1 MFISDP
7 LVFVELHKTA
17 GSHIGRC
24 LRTILE
30 GRQVGKHN
38 VVPPELYDRFIL
50 GSIRNPWDWYVS
62 LWGFGCDGNGSAY
75 HQATRRFGWSYYW
88 RQLNKEMG
96 KTWLTP
102 SEYLTQIV
110 SDARKPVN
118 AWREAYRDSSDPA
131 CFRAWLK
138 LIMNP
143 ERRYD
148 IGEGYGFS
156 PISHHSGVLTYRFF
170 KLFSGLG
177 DRIYHSPELRKPQSL
192 SEIWT
197 KDGITSFII
206 RSEMLEEDLI
216 QALKLAGI
224 GLSEE
229 QIEYVKSGKTN
240 RTNTSTRG
248 AAAFYY
254 DQETYELVAERESFL
269 INYFEYSFPTTT

>member
-24 LRTILE
+24 LRTILD
-30 GRQVGKHN
+30 GRQEGKHN
-38 VVPPELYDRFIL
+38 AVPPELYDRFIL

-102 SEYLTQIV
+102 SQYLTQIV

-118 AWREAYRDSSDPA
+118 AWREAYRDSSDPT

-138 LIMNP
+138 LIMDP
-143 ERRYD
+143 ARRYD

-170 KLFSGLG
+170 KLFTRLRQDLYRAPALARADSLEAVWEENAITNAIVRNEALE
-177 DRIYHSPELRKPQSL
+177 DEL
-192 SEIWT
+192 T
-197 KDGITSFII
+197 
-206 RSEMLEEDLI
+206 
-216 QALKLAGI
+216 QALELAGI
-224 GLSEE
+224 ALTDEHRRFI
-229 QIEYVKSGKTN
+229 QQGKTQK
-240 RTNTSTRG
+240 TNTSTRKS
-248 AAAFYY
+248 ADYYY
-254 DQETYELVAERESFL
+254 DDETIALVNQHESF
-269 INYFEYSFPTTT
+269 IIQHFGYEPPSPA

>member
-24 LRTILE
+24 LQTILD
-30 GRQVGKHN
+30 GRQEGKHN

-62 LWGFGCDGNGSAY
+62 LWGFGCDGKGSAY

-96 KTWLTP
+96 KTWLAP

-110 SDARKPVN
+110 SDASKPVN

-138 LIMNP
+138 LIMDP

-156 PISHHSGVLTYRFF
+156 PVSQHSGVLTYRFF
-170 KLFSGLG
+170 KLFTRL
-177 DRIYHSPELRKPQSL
+177 RQELYYAPALTRVGNLAEVWDKTS
-192 SEIWT
+192 
-197 KDGITSFII
+197 ITDAIV
-206 RSEMLEEDLI
+206 RSETLEDELV
-216 QALKLAGI
+216 QALEFAGI
-224 GLSEE
+224 ALTEE
-229 QIEYVKSGKTN
+229 HRRFIHQGKTQK
-240 RTNTSTRG
+240 TNTSTRKS
-248 AAAFYY
+248 ADYYY
-254 DQETYELVAERESFL
+254 DDETIALVNQRESF
-269 INYFEYSFPTTT
+269 IIQYFGYQPPSPA

>member
-38 VVPPELYDRFIL
+38 MVPPELYDRFIL

-102 SEYLTQIV
+102 SEYLTQIL

-118 AWREAYRDSSDPA
+118 AWRDTYRDSSDPA

-138 LIMNP
+138 LIMDP
-143 ERRYD
+143 EHRYD

-156 PISHHSGVLTYRFF
+156 PISHHSGLLTYRFF
-170 KLFSGLG
+170 KLFSRLGQNLYRDPALGRAEGLQAVWAQ
-177 DRIYHSPELRKPQSL
+177 H
-192 SEIWT
+192 
-197 KDGITSFII
+197 GITNAIV
-206 RSEMLEEDLI
+206 RTEALEDELI
-216 QALKLAGI
+216 QALELAGI
-224 GLSEE
+224 ALSEE
-229 QIEYVKSGKTN
+229 DRAFILEGKTQK
-240 RTNTSTRG
+240 TNTSTRKP
-248 AAAFYY
+248 ADYYY
-254 DQETYELVAERESFL
+254 DDETIALVNQRESF
-269 INYFEYSFPTTT
+269 IIQQFDYQPPNPA